1 MRDAPLRHWIRERIT
16 MKTIVLPLLASL
28 SLLPRLGTLR
38 AADKPNLIIF
48 LADNAPAIWAG
59 GTRES
64 TAAAAMGRP
73 QKTGSVPA

>member
-1 MRDAPLRHWIRERIT
+1 MRSLLIT
-16 MKTIVLPLLASL
+16 LFVSL
-28 SLLPRLGTLR
+28 GLLPRLGTRR
-38 AADKPNLIIF
+38 AADKPNLIFI